1 MLAETLYR
9 TALSVIALFVASQC
23 KAADITV
30 SKLDGDKAVFIELTG
45 DIKPGDDDKFRNIAA
60 QNPDAI
66 VLLDSGG
73 GTIMAAMEIGRIVRL
88 RDYPTV
94 VHSNGYC
101 ASACALI
108 WVAGSRRVI
117 FDGGR
122 VGFHASYL
130 DENGSKIETGVG
142 NALVGHYLSQLGFGE
157 KAVIFATSAPPD
169 KLLWIDADN
178 AKTAGISFEAMAS
191 STKAN
196 AKTADRPPSIE
207 VTETTPPPITNIN
220 TFPAV
225 PQKYYAETKNNIRNV
240 DAFASELKRRGYQAD
255 LDKSN
260 KDSPTILTGVNG
272 HKIVISFIGCSDFS
286 CKYIELLA
294 YYTSTAPAVTE
305 EVKQKWNSEE
315 NFSGIY
321 VTDGGKSVALYHYI
335 IVGSDGLTINNVI
348 ENLEYFVKDFDN
360 LGSMLK

>member
-1 MLAETLYR
+1 MTEKFYCA
-9 TALSVIALFVASQC
+9 ALSILALFVASSSS
-23 KAADITV
+23 AAEITV
-30 SKLDGDKAVFIELTG
+30 TKLDGDKTVFIELTG
-45 DIKPGDDDKFRNIAA
+45 DIQPGDDDKFRNIAA

-94 VHSNGYC
+94 VYSNGYC

-178 AKTAGISFEAMAS
+178 SKMAGINFEAMVS
-191 STKAN
+191 SSKAN
-196 AKTADRPPSIE
+196 AKSADRPPPIE
-207 VTETTPPPITNIN
+207 VTEATPPPMTNIN

-260 KDSPTILTGVNG
+260 KDSPTIITGANG
-272 HKIVISFIGCSDFS
+272 HKIAISFSVCSESS
-286 CKYIELLA
+286 CNYIELLS
-294 YYTSTAPAVTE
+294 YYTLADRSMTDA
-305 EVKQKWNSEE
+305 VKQKWNSEE
-315 NFSGIY
+315 KFSGIY
-321 VTDGGKSVALYHYI
+321 VADGGKSVALYHYI
-335 IVGSDGLTINNVI
+335 IVGSDGLTINNLI
-348 ENLEYFVKDFDN
+348 ENIEYFAKDFDN